1 MKNSNS
7 IAFNRREMLGA
18 TAAAAIGLKMP
29 RRMVQVLSTNGCAD
43 PIAPAGSIAPPD
55 YLTPLDQFGT
65 VERGKPLPY
74 TLPPEKLREVGLD
87 RETWQLEVVPDPES
101 DTKLERP
108 LSKEL
113 GTALDWPGLMRLAE
127 KHAVRILKVMTC
139 NNIGEPLGVGVFEGV
154 PLREVIWLTR
164 PVENLRRV
172 FYYGYHND
180 DLAQRFQSSLS
191 IGRILED
198 PPGEHPVLLCYKQNG
213 ELLSGK
219 RGGPVRM
226 LVPEAYGFKSVKW
239 LQRVV
244 LTNNFQA
251 NDTYAAGNNDIDSP
265 MKTFARFLNPPKT
278 AAAGE
283 PIEITG
289 TAQVGQSGLTKVQVW
304 VHADGLAWPDDD
316 PFFAT
321 APWKDANIL
330 PAPESWGKDLKEG
343 KLPLPMRWFDSATG
357 RPEHWPMRYTL
368 AHWSSQ
374 LQLDAGKY
382 VLRCRTIDSNGLAQ
396 PMPRPFMKSGRNA
409 IHQISLTVES

>member
-1 MKNSNS
+1 MKNTTV
-7 IAFNRREMLGA
+7 ITLNRREILGA
-18 TAAAAIGLKMP
+18 AAAAAIAMRIPP
-29 RRMVQVLSTNGCAD
+29 RTRPWNSDPAELSVA
-43 PIAPAGSIAPPD
+43 PD

-65 VERGKPLPY
+65 VERGNPLPY

-101 DTKLERP
+101 DTKVERP
-108 LSKEL
+108 LSKES

-154 PLREVIWLTR
+154 PLREVVWMTGPI
-164 PVENLRRV
+164 ENLRRV

-180 DLAQRFQSSLS
+180 DPAQRFQSSLS

-213 ELLSGK
+213 EFLSGK

-239 LQRVV
+239 LERVV

-265 MKTFARFLNPPKT
+265 MKTFARFLNSPKKAK
-278 AAAGE
+278 AAE
-283 PIEITG
+283 PIEIMG
-289 TAQVGQSGLTKVQVW
+289 IAQVGQSGLTKVQLW
-304 VHADGLAWPDDD
+304 VQADGSEWPEAD
-316 PFFAT
+316 PFFTT
-321 APWKDANIL
+321 APWKDATIL
-330 PAPESWGKDLKEG
+330 PAPETWGKDLPDG

-368 AHWSSQ
+368 AHWSSRIE
-374 LQLDAGKY
+374 LDAGKY

-396 PMPRPFMKSGRNA
+396 PMPRPFLKSGRNA
-409 IHQISLTVES
+409 IHQVNVTIEA